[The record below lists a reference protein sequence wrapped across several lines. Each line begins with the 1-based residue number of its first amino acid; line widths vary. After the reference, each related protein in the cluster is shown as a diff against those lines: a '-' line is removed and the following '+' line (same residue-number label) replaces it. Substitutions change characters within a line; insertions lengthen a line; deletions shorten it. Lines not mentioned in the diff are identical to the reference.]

1 MKRLF
6 CLLLLAAVPV
16 FAQDDYSEIVDRAFE
31 AIDQGLRTNWAYTE
45 SRLEEGTL
53 WVGRYD
59 PRREEEGR
67 WQLLSV
73 DGREPTAEEIEEYRD
88 EQDGPDESDKNS
100 RTTRV
105 DRNSLTLREEGDD
118 YLLFDFDP
126 AEDDDEFMENVD
138 AMLKIVTAS
147 EPYVASMDM
156 SSRKAFKPAAG
167 IKIHE
172 FATHLTFAPQNEN
185 GPVLPRS
192 VRVKVRGRAYLVIS
206 FDESTSIDYS
216 DYEYVGDGVD

>member
-1 MKRLF
+1 MAKRL
-6 CLLLLAAVPV
+6 LIILLLAGGPV
-16 FAQDDYSEIVDRAFE
+16 FAQDDYSELVDRAFE
-31 AIDQGLRTNWAYTE
+31 AIDQGLQTNWAYTE

-73 DGREPTAEEIEEYRD
+73 DGREPTADEIEEYLD
-88 EQDGPDESDKNS
+88 DQDGPADSDENS

-105 DRNSLTLREEGDD
+105 NRNSLTLREEGDG

-126 AEDDDEFMENVD
+126 AEDDDEFMEHVD
-138 AMLKIVTAS
+138 ATLKIVTAA

-156 SSRKAFKPAAG
+156 SSSKAFRPATG
-167 IKIHE
+167 VKIHE
-172 FATHLTFAPQNEN
+172 FATHLTFAPLHEN

-192 VRVKVRGRAYLVIS
+192 VRVKVRGGAYLVIS
-206 FDESTSIDYS
+206 FDEATSIDYS
-216 DYEYVGDGVD
+216 DYEYVGD